1 MGPRADP
8 SIPRAIRNRDVPIG
22 VLSTTTNAA
31 GEPLEETEI
40 VRRARGGDGAAWET
54 LVHLHQEAVFRY
66 AYLMLGD
73 STEAEDVAQ
82 ETFVR
87 AYRAFHRFDAS
98 RPLRPWLVQIARNLA
113 RNRWRS
119 LKRALRAE
127 ERWKDELR
135 MQTSSGR
142 AEAVDAG
149 HLAAEELRRALQGLR
164 EQDRQVIYL
173 RFFLALSVEETG
185 MALTLPIGTVK
196 SRLNRA
202 LDRLRAQ
209 VRTHHPSLR
218 QVLEE

>member
-1 MGPRADP
+1 M
-8 SIPRAIRNRDVPIG
+8 
-22 VLSTTTNAA
+22 
-31 GEPLEETEI
+31 
-40 VRRARGGDGAAWET
+40 

-87 AYRAFHRFDAS
+87 AFRAFHRFDAS
-98 RPLRPWLVQIARNLA
+98 RPLRPWLAQIARNLA

-119 LKRALRAE
+119 VKRALRAE

-135 MQTSSGR
+135 LDIRSGR
-142 AEAVDAG
+142 SEAVDAAQ
-149 HLAAEELRRALQGLR
+149 LAAGELRRALQGLR

-173 RFFLALSVEETG
+173 RFFLGLSVEETG
-185 MALTLPIGTVK
+185 MALALPSGTVK

-209 VRTHHPSLR
+209 VRAHHPALR
-218 QVLEE
+218 QALVE